1 MSGLDVLKSFDEEL
15 FLFFNGLHA
24 EWLDMPMYI
33 LTKAWAWIPVFAWM
47 AVKIWQRGASAR
59 NFGVLLLGMG
69 LTVAAADLTS
79 YRLLKQQIKRY
90 RPTHHLVIGPNVHTV
105 TDFKGNEYRG
115 GQYGFV
121 SSHATNFFG
130 IATFMFIILYRKSRY
145 AWLFIWAGFISYT
158 RLYLGVHYPADL
170 VGGAILG
177 MFLGWLIATVSQ
189 RFVQT
194 TAQVNKL

>member
-47 AVKIWQRGASAR
+47 AVKLWQRGASTR

-130 IATFMFIILYRKSRY
+130 IATFMFIILYRKRRY
-145 AWLFIWAGFISYT
+145 TWLFIWAGFISYT

-170 VGGAILG
+170 VAGAILG
-177 MFLGWLIATVSQ
+177 MFLGWMIATVSQ
-189 RFVQT
+189 RFLQT
-194 TAQVNKL
+194 PAQVNKL